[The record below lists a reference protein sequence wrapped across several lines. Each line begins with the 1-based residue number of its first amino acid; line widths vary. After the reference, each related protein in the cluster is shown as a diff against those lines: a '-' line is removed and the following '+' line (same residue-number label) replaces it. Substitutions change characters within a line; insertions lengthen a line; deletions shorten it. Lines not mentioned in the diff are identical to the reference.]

1 MATQINTP
9 IPPNPIGENFAW
21 RDWFQKLS
29 NKVYGSMANQD
40 SGSVNIT
47 GGYINGTVIGNT
59 TPASGK
65 FTTLEA
71 TTTRT
76 GTLLVD
82 SGTNGQ
88 ILVGRTSDHA
98 FLPATLGSGTGIA
111 ITSGAGSLSIAN
123 SGVTSAVAG
132 TGIGVSAATGA
143 VTFSNTGV
151 TSIIAGTGIS
161 VSGSTGAVTI
171 SQSSTTTKAYGAFH
185 DTTTQTAAAI
195 NTAYAVTFDSTDLSS
210 SVSRGTPTSR
220 IVVTNAGTYNI
231 QFSAQLH
238 KTSAAVGYVYIW
250 ARVNGTDVAQ
260 SAGKIALSGSQA
272 ETIAAWNYVLSMS
285 ANDYFELMWSTDDTN
300 CQLLHNTTVSPV
312 PAIPSVI
319 LTVQQI

>member
-59 TPASGK
+59 TPSTGK
-65 FTTLEA
+65 FTTLDA

-123 SGVTSAVAG
+123 S
-132 TGIGVSAATGA
+132 
-143 VTFSNTGV
+143 GV

-210 SVSRGTPTSR
+210 SVSRGTPTSP
-220 IVVTNAGTYNI
+220 IVISNAGTYNI

-238 KTSAAVGYVYIW
+238 KTAATVGNVYIW
-250 ARVNGTDVAQ
+250 ARVNGTDVPQ

>member
-59 TPASGK
+59 TPSTGK
-65 FTTLEA
+65 FTTLDA

-123 SGVTSAVAG
+123 S
-132 TGIGVSAATGA
+132 
-143 VTFSNTGV
+143 GV

-220 IVVTNAGTYNI
+220 IVVSNAGTYNI

-238 KTSAAVGYVYIW
+238 KTAAAVGYVYLW

>member
-59 TPASGK
+59 TPSTGK
-65 FTTLEA
+65 FTTLDA

-76 GTLLVD
+76 ANLLVD
-82 SGTNGQ
+82 SGTDGQ

-123 SGVTSAVAG
+123 S
-132 TGIGVSAATGA
+132 
-143 VTFSNTGV
+143 GV

-220 IVVTNAGTYNI
+220 IVVSNAGTYNI

-238 KTSAAVGYVYIW
+238 KTSASVGYVYLW
-250 ARVNGTDVAQ
+250 ARVSGTDVAQ
-260 SAGKIALSGSQA
+260 SAGKIALNGSQA
-272 ETIAAWNYVLSMS
+272 ETIAAWNYVLTMA
-285 ANDYFELMWSTDDTN
+285 ANDYFELMWSTDSTN

>member
-59 TPASGK
+59 TPSTGK
-65 FTTLEA
+65 FTTLDA

-76 GTLLVD
+76 TNLLVD

-98 FLPATLGSGTGIA
+98 FLPANLG
-111 ITSGAGSLSIAN
+111 
-123 SGVTSAVAG
+123 
-132 TGIGVSAATGA
+132 
-143 VTFSNTGV
+143 
-151 TSIIAGTGIS
+151 AGTGIS
-161 VSGSTGAVTI
+161 ITTGPGSLTI

-220 IVVTNAGTYNI
+220 IVISNAGIYNF
-231 QFSAQLH
+231 QFSLQLH
-238 KTSAAVGYVYIW
+238 KTAATVGNIYIW

-260 SAGKIALSGSQA
+260 SASKIALSGSQA
-272 ETIAAWNYVLSMS
+272 ESIAAWNFVLSMS
-285 ANDYFELMWSTDDTN
+285 ASDYFELMWSTDDVN
-300 CQLLHNTTVSPV
+300 CQIIAFTSSAPV
-312 PAIPSVI
+312 PGIPSVI

>member
-9 IPPNPIGENFAW
+9 IPQNPIGENFAW

-40 SGSVNIT
+40 SGSVVIT
-47 GGYINGTVIGNT
+47 GGSINGTTIGSSVPST
-59 TPASGK
+59 GK
-65 FTTLEA
+65 FTTLDA

-76 GTLLVD
+76 TNLLVD

-98 FLPATLGSGTGIA
+98 FLPATLGTGTGLS
-111 ITSGAGSLSIAN
+111 TTTGAGTLTLN
-123 SGVTSAVAG
+123 
-132 TGIGVSAATGA
+132 
-143 VTFSNTGV
+143 NTGV

-171 SQSSTTTKAYGAFH
+171 SQSGTTTKSYGAFQ
-185 DTTTQTAAAI
+185 DNTTQTAAVI
-195 NTAYAVTFDSTDLSS
+195 NTAYAVTFDTTDLSS
-210 SVSRGTPTSR
+210 GVSRGSPTSR
-220 IVVTNAGTYNI
+220 IVISNAGIYNI
-231 QFSAQLH
+231 QFSVQLH
-238 KTSAAVGYVYIW
+238 KTNASVGYVYIW
-250 ARVNGTDVAQ
+250 ARINGTDVAD
-260 SAGKIALSGSQA
+260 SAGKIALNGSQA
-272 ETIAAWNYVLSMS
+272 EAITSWNYMLSMS
-285 ANDYFELMWSTDDTN
+285 ANDYFELMWSTDDTH

-319 LTVQQI
+319 LTVQQV